1 MKSNQSPARPY
12 LRRLGIILG
21 VSIIVSAII
30 NEAAFRLQPG
40 NVDRNAMTIELVI
53 PAGTAEKVAAGEA
66 VPAIPEEM
74 VFVLGDVLVVRNED
88 VETHV
93 LGPLLV
99 PPGTSASM
107 SMDQAE
113 NIALDCSFQASSY
126 LGVEVKAPTTL
137 KTRLLALSFAA
148 PPTTVVLFLYSLAT
162 HPIKGKDE

>member
-1 MKSNQSPARPY
+1 MNISKSEARPY
-12 LRRLGIILG
+12 LNRLGLILV
-21 VSIIVSAII
+21 VSILVSAVV
-30 NEAAFRLQPG
+30 NELAFRFQPG
-40 NVDRNAMTIELVI
+40 NVDRSARVIELVI
-53 PAGTAEKVAAGEA
+53 PAGTAAQVAAGQP

-74 VFVLGDVLVVRNED
+74 VFVLGDVLVVRNDD

-107 SMDQAE
+107 SMDRAE
-113 NIALDCSFQASSY
+113 NIAMDCSFQSSSY

-162 HPIKGKDE
+162 HPIKAKDE